1 MRKLRLVLLLAAAAV
16 AACVPQEVRPPGAGP
31 VAAAPDGLK
40 REYDGLARSGQPVFE
55 VDPARSIVTIEVRR
69 AGTLANLGHDHVV
82 AGHDVRGY
90 IAPREGRADVY
101 IRVADLVVDEAQLRE
116 AAGFDTQPS
125 AADIAGTRNNMLARV
140 LHSDEQPFVVVSV
153 TGVRADATQRVIH
166 PTLIVNGIQRVQDVD
181 AAIETTGESIR
192 VTGQTVVLQTDFG
205 IRPFSILGG
214 ALQVAD
220 ALTVRFDLL
229 ARRR

>member
-31 VAAAPDGLK
+31 VAAAPEDLK

-82 AGHDVRGY
+82 ASHDVRGY

-125 AADIAGTRNNMLARV
+125 AADIAGTRSNMLARV
-140 LHSDEQPFVVVSV
+140 LHSDEQPFVVASA
-153 TGVRADATQRVIH
+153 TGVRTDAARRVIR
-166 PTLIVNGIQRVQDVD
+166 PTLVVNGIQRVQDVD
-181 AAIETTGESIR
+181 AAIEMTVESMR
-192 VTGQTVVLQTDFG
+192 VTGQTVVSHTDFG

-220 ALTVRFDLL
+220 ALTVRFDIL